1 MFKPGDL
8 IVLIVISLIAFLWAA
23 SGPKTTGAP
32 EALRIV
38 DALGED
44 TVSLFTDTLIHKG
57 TVTIEILGAQAA
69 ITGSDCPTLQ
79 CVRTG
84 WIGEPG
90 AVSACMPNG
99 VFIEIIGGGVS
110 TDAVTY

>member
-8 IVLIVISLIAFLWAA
+8 IILLVISFTAFIWAS
-23 SGPKTTGAP
+23 SGPDRGGEP
-32 EALRIV
+32 VGLRIV